1 MRVDFSAGNSGGQ
14 GGIQPRT
21 LQEAAVA
28 FEGLLIGQMLKI
40 AREASESESEQSGG
54 GAIREFA
61 EEHLAQ
67 QLAGAGIGVA
77 RQIIEQMGSNEN
89 RQQGQK
95 LHSIG
100 AASSTGG
107 G

>member
-1 MRVDFSAGNSGGQ
+1 MRVDFSTGSTGGQ
-14 GGIQPRT
+14 GGLQPRT
-21 LQEAAVA
+21 LEEAAVA

-40 AREASESESEQSGG
+40 AREASESESGQSEG

-77 RQIIEQMGSNEN
+77 RQIMEQMGTSGNGG
-89 RQQGQK
+89 QDQK

-100 AASSTGG
+100 SASSTWGG
-107 G
+107 